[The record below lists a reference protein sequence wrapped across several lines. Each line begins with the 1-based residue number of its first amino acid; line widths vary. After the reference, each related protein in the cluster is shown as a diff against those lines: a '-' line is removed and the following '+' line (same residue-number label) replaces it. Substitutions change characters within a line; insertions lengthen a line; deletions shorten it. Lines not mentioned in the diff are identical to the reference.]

1 MVQNMFAHS
10 AWMRLFLSASFAV
23 DVNQI
28 AHLDILYLEYS
39 YHLAYRL
46 ETNVANATPLD
57 GYHLTKENHKN

>member
-1 MVQNMFAHS
+1 MG
-10 AWMRLFLSASFAV
+10 LFLSASFAV
-23 DVNQI
+23 DVNLI

-46 ETNVANATPLD
+46 ETNVATATPLD